1 MSETLRLQERIRS
14 PLTTQRRI
22 TPLPYRSGTS
32 FLAWAIVN
40 NNQPVPD
47 VFSKMT
53 KIAASGRLGQ
63 TARRYTRNA
72 GAGGFQRARRPK
84 VNPYPKTHFSRA
96 GAASPYPALPL
107 AGIERTAHRE
117 LYPFA
122 AADPAPLRRC
132 IALPQQRAIET
143 EHHRRLDRPVPLP
156 PPCGP
161 RAHTPR
167 LQP

>member
-47 VFSKMT
+47 LFSKMT

-63 TARRYTRNA
+63 TAPRYTRNA

-84 VNPYPKTHFSRA
+84 VNPYPKTHRSEEHT
-96 GAASPYPALPL
+96 S
-107 AGIERTAHRE
+107 E
-117 LYPFA
+117 LQSLMRITYAVF
-122 AADPAPLRRC
+122 
-132 IALPQQRAIET
+132 
-143 EHHRRLDRPVPLP
+143 RLKKKK
-156 PPCGP
+156 
-161 RAHTPR
+161 HIH
-167 LQP
+167 